1 MRATRW
7 PFAASLVLAAIFSS
21 LTACPAFAQIYGG
34 DESWGIFQFRKK
46 LDGGHQIFAEYVRRD
61 RGDLFSQKNLDLFR
75 LSYGGK
81 IEGSNWGYLVG
92 AAFVDFETGGD
103 ERRLHQF
110 GLYNRSFEGVVGVL
124 GRFGFEQRQFNGD
137 EGVYWRI
144 RSRVQLNRLP
154 QFAFGPAIYDEILYA
169 VDGRTRFQTGFN
181 ENRFGLGVRFHTD
194 DLEIILY
201 HTAAHLKTLRRDDRV
216 EWLQI
221 QTVYS
226 F

>member
-1 MRATRW
+1 MRAIKST
-7 PFAASLVLAAIFSS
+7 FAALLISAAIFSS
-21 LTACPAFAQIYGG
+21 FAASSAFAQVHAR
-34 DESWGIFQFRKK
+34 DESWSIFQFRKK
-46 LDGGHQIFAEYVRRD
+46 LDGGHQVFAEYVRRD
-61 RGDLFSQKNLDLFR
+61 RGDLFTNKNLDLFR
-75 LSYGGK
+75 ISYGGK
-81 IEGSNWGYLVG
+81 IEGSQWGHLVG

-110 GLYNRSFEGVVGVL
+110 ALYNRSFDGVVGIL

-144 RSRVQLNRLP
+144 RNRVQLNWLP
-154 QFAFGPAIYDEILYA
+154 QFTFGPSIYDEILYA
-169 VDGRTRFQTGFN
+169 VDGRMRFQTGFN

-194 DLEIILY
+194 DLEVLLY

-216 EWLQI
+216 EWLQL